1 MKKTEAA
8 KPAPKKEEPTVN
20 QQERK
25 ELEKKHKALTRNA
38 ELLEAEIATLE
49 KEIANLDEIML
60 DPVLS
65 REAMKDGDIFARYQA
80 KQAELDAKMK
90 AWEAAQAEIEA
101 LGV

>member
-1 MKKTEAA
+1 
-8 KPAPKKEEPTVN
+8 
-20 QQERK
+20 
-25 ELEKKHKALTRNA
+25 
-38 ELLEAEIATLE
+38 
-49 KEIANLDEIML
+49 LDEIML